1 MKVGLFVNK
10 VTDYTKPVFE
20 SLSKRVDLRVYV
32 FRGDVPDPLQ
42 GQSFRSISAGGY
54 WISDAPMALSE
65 SHDILIAGGLNYFT
79 TQIVSSVVELTDTPL
94 IVWTDEWVATQ
105 TSFRHRILRPIKRSI
120 ISHSDGYIACGSP
133 QAAFVRLLGAPQK
146 DITIA
151 RYSPCTI
158 PERNA
163 WSVPPEIDEEF
174 FSRPTALYLGRLV
187 ERKGIL
193 DLINLFE
200 EDGPND
206 ETDWQL
212 LIAGTG
218 PLSNQVYDRCQKLPR
233 IKIIPRYVSHAEK
246 AWLLANATVTC
257 LPSRAEPWGIIMPES
272 LSVNTPVIASNE
284 VAAAI
289 DHISDGHNGFIV
301 PPGDEQAVKEA
312 LSAVNQLDM
321 DHSHA
326 TAPVAGCSTADQAEK
341 FYKQIKNAS
350 TKSSL

>member
-10 VTDYTKPVFE
+10 VTDYTKPVFK
-20 SLSKRVDLRVYV
+20 SLSERIDLRVYV
-32 FRGDVPDPLQ
+32 FRGDVPDPLK

-54 WISDAPMALSE
+54 WISDAPMALRE
-65 SHDILIAGGLNYFT
+65 SHDVLIAGGLNYFT
-79 TQIVSSVVELTDTPL
+79 THVVSSIVGLTDTPL

-105 TSFRHRILRPIKRSI
+105 TSSRHKILRPVKRSI

-133 QAAFVRLLGAPQK
+133 QAAFLRLLGAPQK

-163 WSVPPEIDEEF
+163 WSAPPEIEEEP
-174 FSRPTALYLGRLV
+174 FSRPTALYLGRLI
-187 ERKGIL
+187 ERKGVL

-200 EDGPND
+200 EGGPND

-218 PLSNQVYDRCQKLPR
+218 PLSNQIYDRCRKLPR
-233 IKIIPRYVSHAEK
+233 IKVIPRYVSHAEK
-246 AWLLANATVTC
+246 AWLLKNATVTC
-257 LPSRAEPWGIIMPES
+257 LPSKAEPWGIIVPES

-289 DHISDGHNGFIV
+289 DHVYDTQNGFIV
-301 PPGDEQAVKEA
+301 PPGDEQAIKEA
-312 LSAVNQLDM
+312 LSDISQLDM
-321 DHSHA
+321 NGSDV
-326 TAPVAGCSTADQAEK
+326 TGPVAECSATNQAEK
-341 FYKQIKNAS
+341 FHKQIKNVA
-350 TKSSL
+350 TKDGL